1 MAHAGGHRQSP
12 HIDLTF
18 SSDDEPALPPLAKP
32 KGRLGDDRATSS
44 SSTKARRPPK
54 IIDTDDSD
62 EDQDRP
68 QPPVA
73 APSLAGKHKKP
84 VILHDSDDDDED
96 DDAAVAAHAPVAGPS
111 RSHVNRKDHSRA
123 SAAASDEDEGDEG
136 DSHSDTFIEDDSGS
150 NASGSGSESES
161 DSQYVDADD
170 SDLRHAPVAQPAR
183 RAFAPPDAPFKAP
196 LRSVSNTAGFS
207 SASSSVLFNKSAA
220 TKPMPDL
227 HWYGFDKVTKT
238 PPAAAA
244 ESSSSAGPPSLKQ
257 RLAAQVLEQQKRIG
271 IPISV
276 PREGARGSP
285 PAAKEGFA
293 IDDERALNGM
303 MADLNVADDAS
314 PHDQEAALKE
324 LVAGTSDMSSL
335 VDFEPP
341 DGLKCTLLPHQ
352 EIGVRWLVERETGK
366 KRGGIL
372 GDDMGLGK
380 TIQLIALM
388 LANPSDRVK
397 PKAKTTLIVCPVAL
411 MDQWKSEIAT
421 HTDGRLRVLVHH
433 GASRTTEGRKLAKYD
448 VVITSYPTLSNEW
461 LDPNPKKA
469 AKKGKGAAADDDD
482 LDELGKL
489 GKRGSRVE
497 YGALFDL
504 DHGFYR
510 VILDEAHQIKNRTTK
525 MQKACVALDTH
536 FRWCLTGTPLQN
548 EVMDL
553 FSLFEFLGRRVVSPL
568 HEVGEFKAKIQ
579 KPMNGKRTKLALARL
594 GIILKAVMLRRR
606 KTDQVD
612 GRPLLAL
619 PSREIFEIKGPF
631 LDAREAEFYE
641 KIEEKMR
648 AAMEKF
654 KTADLM
660 KNYTQVLVKLLRMR
674 QACNHPSLVLKNATD
689 LEGLELKTDKPVA
702 APTPSGSSSSTGDD
716 PDDLSSM
723 LGSMSLAP
731 AAERA
736 GAACAICSKS
746 IGKSRTAA
754 GESTCSRC
762 EIDMADFAGMRSS
775 TKVRR
780 TLEILEGVRRE
791 SREASRI
798 ASQRSGGESDEDDD
812 SFDDNAH
819 VVKQGKGKAREVPL
833 GPKKTI
839 IFSQFT
845 SMFDLLEPF
854 LEKAGHRFVKYTGV
868 MNQRERAVALDAI
881 RNDPRCTVILVSLKC
896 GAVGLNLTVC
906 SRVILLDLWWNP
918 AIEQQAF
925 DRAHRYGQKDD
936 VKIYKLVIDGTVE
949 DRILTLQ
956 QQKAALAKAALDGE
970 GEMGKAQKL
979 GLEDILYLFR
989 GDGRAGPSA
998 HLAAHD
1004 DD

>member
-1 MAHAGGHRQSP
+1 MTHSGGYRQSP
-12 HIDLTF
+12 HIDLTL
-18 SSDDEPALPPLAKP
+18 SSDDEHALPPLAKH
-32 KGRLGDDRATSS
+32 KARLGDDSRPTSS
-44 SSTKARRPPK
+44 SSTTKPRRPPK
-54 IIDTDDSD
+54 IVDSDDSD
-62 EDQDRP
+62 EEQDR
-68 QPPVA
+68 QPRPAAA
-73 APSLAGKHKKP
+73 APSLAGKLKKP
-84 VILHDSDDDDED
+84 VILHDLEDDDED
-96 DDAAVAAHAPVAGPS
+96 AIEARAPAAGPS
-111 RSHVNRKDHSRA
+111 KLQAVRNSAASARA
-123 SAAASDEDEGDEG
+123 SSSAAASEEDEDEVEVDAEESRTSSFLEDE
-136 DSHSDTFIEDDSGS
+136 
-150 NASGSGSESES
+150 SGSGSESEE
-161 DSQYVDADD
+161 DSEYEHDGDD
-170 SDLRHAPVAQPAR
+170 SDLRRAPVLQPAR
-183 RAFAPPDAPFKAP
+183 RAFAPPEAPFKAP
-196 LRSVSNTAGFS
+196 LRTVSNTAGSS
-207 SASSSVLFNKSAA
+207 SASSSSLFNKSAA
-220 TKPMPDL
+220 TRPDL
-227 HWYGFDKVTKT
+227 HSYGFHTNSRT
-238 PPAAAA
+238 PPTAAAA
-244 ESSSSAGPPSLKQ
+244 SSSSAGPSSLKQ
-257 RLAAQVLEQQKRIG
+257 RLAAQILEQQKRMG
-271 IPISV
+271 VPISV

-285 PAAKEGFA
+285 PPTKEGFA

-303 MADLNVADDAS
+303 MADLNVADNAS
-314 PHDQEAALKE
+314 PRDQEAALKE

-341 DGLKCTLLPHQ
+341 EGLKCTLLPHQ

-388 LANPSDRVK
+388 LAHPSDRVK
-397 PKAKTTLIVCPVAL
+397 PRAKTTLIVCPVAL
-411 MDQWKSEIAT
+411 MEQWKNEIAT
-421 HTDGRLRVLVHH
+421 HTDGRLRVYIHH
-433 GASRTTEGRKLAKYD
+433 GPSRTTEGRKLAKYD

-461 LDPNPKKA
+461 VDPNPKKA
-469 AKKGKGAAADDDD
+469 AKKGKGAAGSDDD

-489 GKRGSRVE
+489 GKRGSRVD

-525 MQKACVALDTH
+525 MQKACVDLDTY

-553 FSLFEFLGRRVVSPL
+553 FSLFEFLGPRVVSPL
-568 HEVGEFKAKIQ
+568 HEVSEFKAKIQ

-619 PSREIFEIKGPF
+619 PSREIIEVKGPF

-648 AAMEKF
+648 QAMEQF
-654 KTADLM
+654 KTADIM

-674 QACNHPSLVLKNATD
+674 QACNHSGLVLKNAAD

-702 APTPSGSSSSTGDD
+702 AAAPSTSNSSSGEDHD
-716 PDDLSSM
+716 ELSSM

-736 GAACAICSKS
+736 GTACAICSKS
-746 IGKSRTAA
+746 IGKTRTAA

-762 EIDMADFAGMRSS
+762 EVDMAAFAGMRSS

-791 SREASRI
+791 SREVA
-798 ASQRSGGESDEDDD
+798 QLSGDENEDEDER
-812 SFDDNAH
+812 
-819 VVKQGKGKAREVPL
+819 VVKHGKGKARAAPL

-854 LEKAGHRFVKYTGV
+854 LDKAGHGFVKYTGI
-868 MNQRERAVALDAI
+868 MNQKERAVALDKI
-881 RNDPRCTVILVSLKC
+881 RTDPSCTVILVSLKC

-979 GLEDILYLFR
+979 GLDDILYLFR
-989 GDGRAGPSA
+989 GDGRTGGAA